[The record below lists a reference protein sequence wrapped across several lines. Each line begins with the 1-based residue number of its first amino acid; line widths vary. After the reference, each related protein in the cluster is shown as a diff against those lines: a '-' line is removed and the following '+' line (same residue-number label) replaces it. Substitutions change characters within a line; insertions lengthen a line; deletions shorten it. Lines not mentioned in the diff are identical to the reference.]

1 MTINVYVGDILDYLA
16 VIARR
21 KDPTASLITSD
32 NYKDLKPGT
41 YYTSIGDLENLL
53 QFSEILR
60 QADNIFYYEPEAWSD
75 KKIKKWTEDYL
86 MSFSF
91 QPDKNIYGFS
101 VSVADDKS
109 TILEKSSKRQT
120 HFGQIWVA
128 GCSISHGVGVT
139 NDQKY
144 GELISKY
151 LSTPVSYL
159 TAPGSSNRW
168 QADQILRSNLQ
179 KDDLLIWGLTSIART
194 PVWKNDKIHHINSTV
209 ATRQELVLLN
219 SEQMTYDTVTAVYQV
234 LNFCN
239 KVGCK
244 LVLASMLATGIEP
257 YLHNCEFFIDL
268 AGQYGRH
275 VKELF
280 ADLGNDNS
288 HPGPLMHQ
296 YYANQ
301 IIKKYNAL
309 YGNSN

>member
-1 MTINVYVGDILDYLA
+1 MTINVYVGDVLDYLA
-16 VIARR
+16 DIARR
-21 KDPTASLITSD
+21 KDSTASLITSG
-32 NYKDLKPGT
+32 NCKDLKPGT

-53 QFSEILR
+53 QFAEILR

-75 KKIKKWTEDYL
+75 KKLKKWTEDYL

-91 QPDKNIYGFS
+91 QLDKNIYGFS
-101 VSVADDKS
+101 VSEADDKS

-120 HFGQIWVA
+120 HSGQIWVA

-139 NDQKY
+139 DDQKY
-144 GELISKY
+144 GELVSKH
-151 LSTPVSYL
+151 LNTPVSYL
-159 TAPGSSNRW
+159 TASGSSNRW

-179 KDDLLIWGLTSIART
+179 KDDLLIWGLTGISRT
-194 PVWKNDKIHHINSTV
+194 PVWKNHKIHHINLNH
-209 ATRQELVLLN
+209 ATRQELVLLD
-219 SEQMTYDTVTAVYQV
+219 SEQMTYESVTAVYQI

-257 YLHNCEFFIDL
+257 YLHDCEFFINL
-268 AGQYGRH
+268 TGQYGRNP
-275 VKELF
+275 EDLF
-280 ADLGNDNS
+280 ADVGSDNS